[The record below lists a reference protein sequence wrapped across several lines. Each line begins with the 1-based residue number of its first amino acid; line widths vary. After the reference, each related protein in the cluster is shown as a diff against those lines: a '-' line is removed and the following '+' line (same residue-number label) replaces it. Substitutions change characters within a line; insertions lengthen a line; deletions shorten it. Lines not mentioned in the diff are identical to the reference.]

1 MAFTLTNC
9 LFGEVKLT
17 RNAIKW
23 KFVYNG
29 SGIPFNETGS
39 WSFRND
45 FDRNNVIF
53 AVDNSS
59 ASQTDNQKKKI
70 FSIRWRTRKNS
81 INFTK
86 EKKHYFSLYYSDN
99 ESYLYVNNTEN
110 CKFKVHDN
118 TPW

>member
-9 LFGEVKLT
+9 FFREIKLT
-17 RNAIKW
+17 RNEIKW

-29 SGIPFNETGS
+29 SRIAFDEAGS

-70 FSIRWRTRKNS
+70 SVLGEGPEKIVLTLLKKKN
-81 INFTK
+81 IILACIT
-86 EKKHYFSLYYSDN
+86 
-99 ESYLYVNNTEN
+99 VTM
-110 CKFKVHDN
+110 KVICM
-118 TPW
+118 

>member
-70 FSIRWRTRKNS
+70 SVLGEGPEKIVLTLLKKKN
-81 INFTK
+81 
-86 EKKHYFSLYYSDN
+86 YFSLHYSDN
-99 ESYLYVNNTEN
+99 ESYLYVNKTEN

-118 TPW
+118 IPW